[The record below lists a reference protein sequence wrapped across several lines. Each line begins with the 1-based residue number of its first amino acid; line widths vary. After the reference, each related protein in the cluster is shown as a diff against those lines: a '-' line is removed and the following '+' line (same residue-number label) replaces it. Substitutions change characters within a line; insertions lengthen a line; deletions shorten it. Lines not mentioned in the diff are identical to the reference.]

1 MRVLRHQE
9 SEIGRDAAT
18 FAIGALGG
26 LAVGMLL
33 SRSAAPPQR
42 AAGLGRDLRQ
52 RVREAG
58 ERARSTARRLQP
70 ARLRRMAVEQAALT
84 DLEDR
89 VLDALLA
96 DATLSERGI
105 DVGAISPGI
114 VELSGSVWSEAEAD
128 EAVRL
133 ANRIPGVRTV
143 VNRMEF
149 SGRTERADRQAGRT
163 PTGDGGS
170 DTRWS
175 GRGSG
180 MSPRR
185 QGFETDPGRSD
196 DSQQQREQAL
206 RNADRDQWS
215 EEGLAARGNPK
226 VGESPEVQSATRA
239 DFREDEL
246 DNQDPHGK
254 HGTRTLDAQPQKLNT
269 SSRVGEGLKSATH
282 LRMEQLDVDAKPHS
296 ERGTEEIEEPGEPPA
311 RE

>member
-9 SEIGRDAAT
+9 PEIGKDAAT

-26 LAVGMLL
+26 LAIGMLL
-33 SRSAAPPQR
+33 SRSNAPPQR
-42 AAGLGRDLRQ
+42 AANLGRDLRQ

-89 VLDALLA
+89 VLDAFLA

-114 VELSGSVWSEAEAD
+114 IELSGSVWSEAEAD

-143 VNRMEF
+143 VNRMEY
-149 SGRTERADRQAGRT
+149 SARTQRPVGRAAV
-163 PTGDGGS
+163 GDGNS
-170 DTRWS
+170 DTRWT

-180 MSPRR
+180 MSRRR
-185 QGFETDPGRSD
+185 QGLETDPDRND
-196 DSQQQREQAL
+196 DSQHQREQAL

-215 EEGLAARGNPK
+215 EEALAARGNSK
-226 VGESPEVQSATRA
+226 VGESAEVQSANRSA
-239 DFREDEL
+239 FDEDEL

-254 HGTRTLDAQPQKLNT
+254 HGTRTLDSQPQKLNT
-269 SSRVGEGLKSATH
+269 SARVGEGMKSATH
-282 LRMEQLDVDAKPHS
+282 LRMEQAEVGAKPHS
-296 ERGTEEIEEPGEPPA
+296 GRTTEEIEEPGESPA